1 MCLCSVL
8 NALRQ
13 VSAAAKQAKP
23 KVLTKASDL
32 RLIGKAVTAA
42 EELGL
47 IGLVEAA
54 GPSLTQI
61 EKLGLLSKGE
71 ALIYDRNAP
80 GSLFTLGFVVAAAG
94 AGAVYAIPDDSGA
107 LVALQ
112 VAVAAAAAVGFGA
125 ALTGSSLLR
134 KLQN

>member
-1 MCLCSVL
+1 MENKQV
-8 NALRQ
+8 NAM
-13 VSAAAKQAKP
+13 AKQSKP

-32 RLIGKAVTAA
+32 RLLGKAVVAA

-47 IGLVEAA
+47 IGLVESA
-54 GPSLTQI
+54 GPSLSQI

-71 ALIYDRNAP
+71 ALIYDRGAP
-80 GSLFTLGFVVAAAG
+80 GAIFNLGVLAAVAG
-94 AGAVYAIPDDSGA
+94 AGAVYAIPDDSAG

-112 VAVAAAAAVGFGA
+112 VAIGGACVVAFGA